1 MLFQL
6 WEKEI
11 PGPKEHEVFFD
22 EEGNAQLQRRDIE
35 KKSAFLAGTTGHTF
49 LSDNPDFIEV
59 LTGELG

>member
-11 PGPKEHEVFFD
+11 PGPKEHEVFFG

-35 KKSAFLAGTTGHTF
+35 KKKAAFLAGTTGHTF
-49 LSDNPDFIEV
+49 
-59 LTGELG
+59 